1 MTERKGK
8 KSDRDGEGHRGTEV
22 DREKREITIII
33 WVATQWPIMSILNF
47 VNN

>member
-22 DREKREITIII
+22 DREKGKL
-33 WVATQWPIMSILNF
+33 Q
-47 VNN
+47 